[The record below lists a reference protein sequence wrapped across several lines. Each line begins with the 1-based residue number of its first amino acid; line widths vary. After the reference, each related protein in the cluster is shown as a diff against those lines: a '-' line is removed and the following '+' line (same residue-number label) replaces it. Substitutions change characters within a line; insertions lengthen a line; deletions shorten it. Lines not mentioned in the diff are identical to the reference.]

1 MRKYGKGWWRGMVGE
16 GGEIE
21 AEGRADVGLIG
32 LSPSLFL
39 ILAEYHSFETVLLS
53 CVLYY

>member
-1 MRKYGKGWWRGMVGE
+1 MVGE

-32 LSPSLFL
+32 LSLSLFH
-39 ILAEYHSFETVLLS
+39 IISRIS
-53 CVLYY
+53 